1 MEDNYRIRIL
11 FDKYLRTT
19 VTEDEYQELMDYF
32 GIDGQSDGAF
42 QLLLKAMER
51 QDGYD
56 YISQQRVDR
65 IAEAA
70 HQRVM
75 DRINRERQLQ
85 RWPFLTRK
93 LWFGAAAV
101 VTVMVSL
108 GAWFLLDLDDK
119 QDTINTQLAAAKI
132 KPGGNRAMLT
142 LADGRTI
149 NLNKT
154 QAGIIVGD
162 GLTYLDGSDVVEN
175 AAWKM
180 EREKLNSITTPKGG
194 SYQITLSDGTKV
206 WLNAASTLKYPGKF
220 SETQRVVE
228 FSGEAYFSIASDP
241 RRPFKVIS
249 NGQEIEVLGTEFNL
263 NAYKNEA
270 ATQTTLIEG
279 SVQIVN
285 LKSGSVD
292 RLVPGEQSTV
302 LAATT
307 KIREVD
313 TSLYVAWKSEMF
325 HFKQTPFADMMRQ
338 IERWYDIEVVYKN
351 SVPSKTFSG
360 RMRRNVSLLT
370 VLNLLDASQ
379 IGFKIEGNKLIIE

>member
-1 MEDNYRIRIL
+1 MGDNYRIRIL
-11 FDKYLRTT
+11 FDKYLRHT
-19 VTEDEYQELMDYF
+19 VTEDEFQELMDYF

-51 QDGYD
+51 QDGDD

-75 DRINRERQLQ
+75 DRINRERRLQ

-93 LWFGAAAV
+93 LWFAAAAV
-101 VTVMVSL
+101 VIVSL
-108 GAWFLLDLDDK
+108 GVWPLLDIDDK
-119 QDTINTQLAAAKI
+119 QDAISTQMAAAKI
-132 KPGGNRAMLT
+132 KPGSNRAMLT

-149 NLNKT
+149 DLNKT

-175 AAWKM
+175 TAWKM

-206 WLNAASTLKYPGKF
+206 WLNAASTLKYPDKF
-220 SETQRVVE
+220 SKDQRVVE

-313 TSLYVAWKSEMF
+313 TSLYVAWKSELF

-338 IERWYDIEVVYKN
+338 IERWYDIEVVYKS

-360 RMRRNVSLLT
+360 RMRRSVSLLT

-379 IGFKIEGNKLIIE
+379 IGFEIEGNKLIIE